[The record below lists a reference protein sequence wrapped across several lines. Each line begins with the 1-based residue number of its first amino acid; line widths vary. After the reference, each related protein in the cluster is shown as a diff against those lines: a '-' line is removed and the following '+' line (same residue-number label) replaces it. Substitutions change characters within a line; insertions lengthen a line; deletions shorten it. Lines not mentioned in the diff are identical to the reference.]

1 LHAGGV
7 PSYTNAPGRQA
18 VGSLRTCKETDHEDK
33 ALHQLISSGH
43 RLHVVYEAG
52 PCGFVIWRQLNRQGI
67 KIEPI
72 GVAAA

>member
-1 LHAGGV
+1 M
-7 PSYTNAPGRQA
+7 
-18 VGSLRTCKETDHEDK
+18 RTCKETDHEDK